1 MFISK
6 KRWNLIVT
14 DIFRLQEDVFLL
26 ELTLSHHKQLHDAD
40 NKEKARQR
48 HPSSLKKTTTK
59 KVEKNGK

>member
-6 KRWNLIVT
+6 KKWNSIVT

-26 ELTLSHHKQLHDAD
+26 ELSFSHHKQLHNVD
-40 NKEKARQR
+40 NKAEAMKR
-48 HPSSLKKTTTK
+48 HPASSKKTTTK